1 MFIATA
7 VQLTP
12 ENIETLGPMLAEL
25 GLLPNQAE
33 TLKQMLALRKLK
45 NGPSIAEIATTADVA
60 AQTARRLAAATR
72 STPDIDPYK
81 SAFISYGGPDEHFAE
96 KLYKALLEHGVHAYY
111 FPESSTP
118 GRRLHRTMSE
128 AIHEYDVVISVC
140 SEAAV
145 TRPGWLNELEQTLAR
160 EAREGGSELLV
171 PVLLDDHVLREWA
184 PDKKDLARQLR
195 DRVAADFR
203 NATDDLTFG
212 RQLERLVKALE
223 NEVPRDA

>member
-1 MFIATA
+1 MSITA
-7 VQLTP
+7 AAQLTP
-12 ENIETLGPMLAEL
+12 ENIETFGPMLVKL

-33 TLKQMLALRKLK
+33 TLKQMFALRKMK
-45 NGPSIAEIATTADVA
+45 NGPSIAEIATTAGLA

-72 STPDIDPYK
+72 STPEIDPFK
-81 SAFISYGGPDEHFAE
+81 SAFISYGGPDEHFAG
-96 KLYKALLEHGVHAYY
+96 KLYTALLERGVHAYY

-118 GRRLHRTMSE
+118 GCRLHRTMSE
-128 AIHEYDVVISVC
+128 AIHEYDVVILVC

-145 TRPGWLNELEQTLAR
+145 TRPGWLNELEQTLTR

-171 PVLLDDHVLREWA
+171 PVLLDDYVLSKWA
-184 PDKKDLARQLR
+184 PDREDLAPQLR

-203 NATDDLTFG
+203 NTTDDLAFG
-212 RQLERLVKALE
+212 RQLERLIKALK